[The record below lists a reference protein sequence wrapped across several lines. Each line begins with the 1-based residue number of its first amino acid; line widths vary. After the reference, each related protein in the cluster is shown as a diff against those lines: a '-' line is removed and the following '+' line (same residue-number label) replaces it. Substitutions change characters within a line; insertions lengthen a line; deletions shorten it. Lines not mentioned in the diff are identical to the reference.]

1 MVSIVEE
8 PRSPRNKRLSCR
20 METKPENGAMNMED
34 MKDGRALN
42 PDQHDRTTSPSPWK
56 SAVSPFVIVSQL
68 DTVKLLTT
76 SQPTRPMEDIPE
88 EALQNMFPQEAMVTL
103 ARSAA
108 MLAAEVSWLELAT
121 KIQLPKEL
129 TEEMTWSRRRQGEPR
144 RDAVKFQNPEK
155 MELREYAE
163 EARRS

>member
-1 MVSIVEE
+1 
-8 PRSPRNKRLSCR
+8 
-20 METKPENGAMNMED
+20 METKPESGAMNMED
-34 MKDGRALN
+34 KDGRALK

-56 SAVSPFVIVSQL
+56 SVVSPFVIVCQL

-144 RDAVKFQNPEK
+144 RDTVKFQNPEK
-155 MELREYAE
+155 
-163 EARRS
+163 